1 MRELSAI
8 FRPGRPFA
16 ALLFAVW
23 GLSAAGT
30 TGCSVLLDTDMN
42 PYSCSTDQDCTR
54 YPDAACDSVRKM
66 CVPRLP
72 TVSSDGGAPPD
83 GPGALT
89 CELSFDNNLRVLG
102 RGPDGGLL
110 PLPAEGP

>member
-1 MRELSAI
+1 MRELGAMS
-8 FRPGRPFA
+8 RPRRALA
-16 ALLFAVW
+16 ALVLAVW

-30 TGCSVLLDTDMN
+30 TGCSLVLDTDTN
-42 PYSCSTDQDCTR
+42 PYQCSTDQDCTR

-72 TVSSDGGAPPD
+72 PIGSDGGAPPD

-110 PLPAEGP
+110 PLPEGP